1 MNPHRKAKAA
11 IFDRCARAMRR
22 SEKDVDDLT
31 VVQVESVRKCRKLL
45 LTFIRDLAAPHSKYA
60 DIIER
65 ALKDI
70 HPRTEYCI
78 STVIRDVADVCVT
91 LNRIEQ
97 GRRRLED
104 KKHTDALIFVEFLK
118 HDFGNH
124 PSPSSA

>member
-11 IFDRCARAMRR
+11 IFDRCLRAMRKA
-22 SEKDVDDLT
+22 EKDADDLT
-31 VVQVESVRKCRKLL
+31 VVQVENVRRCRRLFF
-45 LTFIRDLAAPHSKYA
+45 TFVRDLASPTPKYA
-60 DIIER
+60 AIIER

-70 HPRTEYCI
+70 HPRTEYCTA
-78 STVIRDVADVCVT
+78 TVIRDVADVCVT

-118 HDFGNH
+118 HDFGPH
-124 PSPSSA
+124 PQSNNA

>member
-1 MNPHRKAKAA
+1 MNPQRKMKAA
-11 IFDRCARAMRR
+11 IFGRCLRAMRKA
-22 SEKDVDDLT
+22 EKDADDLT
-31 VVQVESVRKCRKLL
+31 VVQVESVRKCRKLFF
-45 LTFIRDLAAPHSKYA
+45 TFVRDLASPKPKYA